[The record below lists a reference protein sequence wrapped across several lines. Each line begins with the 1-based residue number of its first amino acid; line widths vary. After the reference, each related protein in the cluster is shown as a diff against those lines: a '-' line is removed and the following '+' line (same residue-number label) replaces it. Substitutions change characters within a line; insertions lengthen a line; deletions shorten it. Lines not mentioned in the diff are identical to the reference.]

1 MLRKIL
7 AVVAG
12 FVVWSVLWL
21 GGNAAIGA
29 LIPGVVN
36 VSGSV
41 SNVGF
46 LLALL
51 ALSLLASLA
60 AGYTAAA
67 LKAHPGAVWLLA
79 LVLLVVGIAVEL
91 GSWRLLPVWYHL
103 VFLALIVPL
112 VRFGA
117 GLRKPSH

>member
-1 MLRKIL
+1 MLRTIA

-12 FVVWSVLWL
+12 FVAWSAVWLD
-21 GGNAAIGA
+21 GNAILAA
-29 LIPGVVN
+29 LSPAAVN
-36 VSGSV
+36 ADGSV
-41 SNVGF
+41 ANVGF

-51 ALSLLASLA
+51 ALSLLASLV
-60 AGYTAAA
+60 AGYTTAA
-67 LKAHPGAVWLLA
+67 LQARPGAAWALA

-103 VFLALIVPL
+103 VFLALIVPV

-117 GLRKPSH
+117 GLRQS